1 MSTQQ
6 KPERIHTVVIGAG
19 QAGLSVG
26 HSLKARGVDFV
37 ILDANERIGDA
48 WRRRWDSLRLFTPAK
63 FDGLAGLPFPAPPND
78 FPTKDEMADYLESYA
93 RHFALPVRPSTRVTR
108 LTKSGESFVVETTR
122 GTYEAAEVVVAMATY
137 QVPVTPSFARE
148 LDPRI
153 RQIQSIDYR
162 NPEQLVEGDV
172 LLVGAGNSG
181 AEIALDVTGGRR
193 VWLAG
198 PDTGQLPFRIGG
210 LAARL
215 LLARLMLRG
224 VFHYLLTVD
233 TPIGRRVR
241 PKALHR
247 AAPLIRTR
255 RTELTKAGI
264 VRVPARHGG
273 HGRRTG
279 AGGRTHSGVGAQR
292 DLVHRI
298 PAGLLVDR
306 PADLRSAG
314 RSAPRPGHRR
324 GCTGLYF
331 VGLNF
336 LYAFSSTMIHGVS
349 RDAER
354 IASAI
359 AARRSTAAESARAHD
374 DFVRCEARRRGL

>member
-26 HSLKARGVDFV
+26 HSLQARGVDFV
-37 ILDANERIGDA
+37 ILDANERIGEA
-48 WRRRWDSLRLFTPAK
+48 WRHRWDSLRLFTPAK
-63 FDGLAGLPFPAPPND
+63 FDSLAGLPFPAPPNS
-78 FPTKDEMADYLESYA
+78 FPTKDDGGHLESYA
-93 RHFALPVRPSTRVTR
+93 RGTSLPVRTSTRVTR
-108 LTKSGESFVVETTR
+108 LTRSGDAFLVETTR
-122 GTYEAAEVVVAMATY
+122 GTYEAVEVVVAMATY
-137 QVPVTPSFARE
+137 QVPVTPAFARQ

-162 NPEQLVEGDV
+162 NPEQLAEGDV
-172 LLVGAGNSG
+172 LIVGAGNSG
-181 AEIALDVTGGRR
+181 AEIALDVKGSRR

-198 PDTGQLPFRIGG
+198 RDTGEVPFRIGG

-215 LLARLMLRG
+215 LLGRLMLRG
-224 VFHYLLTVD
+224 VFHYLMTVD

-264 VRVPARHGG
+264 VRVPRV
-273 HGRRTG
+273 TG
-279 AGGRTHSGVGAQR
+279 VT
-292 DLVHRI
+292 
-298 PAGLLVDR
+298 AGLPVLADGQILETVRNVIWCTGFQPGFSWIDLPIFDAQGEPR
-306 PADLRSAG
+306 HERGIAADL
-314 RSAPRPGHRR
+314 P
-324 GCTGLYF
+324 GLYF
-331 VGLNF
+331 VGLHF

-354 IASAI
+354 VASAI
-359 AARRSTAAESARAHD
+359 AARRSTAAESAPRITISSGG
-374 DFVRCEARRRGL
+374 RLPARV

>member
-26 HSLKARGVDFV
+26 HSLKARDVDFV

-122 GTYEAAEVVVAMATY
+122 GTYEATEVVVAMATY
-137 QVPVTPSFARE
+137 QVPVTPSFAGQ
-148 LDPRI
+148 LDPQI

-162 NPEQLVEGDV
+162 NPGQLAEGDV

-181 AEIALDVTGGRR
+181 AEIALDVKARRR

-198 PDTGQLPFRIGG
+198 PDTGEVPFRIGG

-215 LLARLMLRG
+215 LLGRLMLRG
-224 VFHYLLTVD
+224 IFHYLMTVD

-255 RTELTKAGI
+255 RAELTKAGI
-264 VRVPARHGG
+264 VRVPRVTGVASGAPALADGRILESVRNVIWCTGFQPGFSWIDMPIFDSHGDPRHDRGI
-273 HGRRTG
+273 
-279 AGGRTHSGVGAQR
+279 A
-292 DLVHRI
+292 
-298 PAGLLVDR
+298 VDV
-306 PADLRSAG
+306 P
-314 RSAPRPGHRR
+314 
-324 GCTGLYF
+324 GLYF

-359 AARRSTAAESARAHD
+359 AARRSVAAGST
-374 DFVRCEARRRGL
+374 RGLTIPSGASLPARV

>member
-1 MSTQQ
+1 
-6 KPERIHTVVIGAG
+6 VIGAG

-26 HSLKARGVDFV
+26 RSLKARGVDFV

-122 GTYEAAEVVVAMATY
+122 DTYEATEVVVAMATY
-137 QVPVTPSFARE
+137 QVPITPSFAGE

-162 NPEQLVEGDV
+162 NPEQLADGDV

-181 AEIALDVTGGRR
+181 AEIALDVKAGRR

-198 PDTGQLPFRIGG
+198 PDTGEVPFRIGG
-210 LAARL
+210 LAAQL
-215 LLARLMLRG
+215 LLGRLMLRG
-224 VFHYLLTVD
+224 IFHYLLTVD

-264 VRVPARHGG
+264 VRVPRVTGVTSGAPALADGRILESVRNVIWCTGFQPGFSWIDLPIFDPQGDPRH
-273 HGRRTG
+273 
-279 AGGRTHSGVGAQR
+279 
-292 DLVHRI
+292 
-298 PAGLLVDR
+298 DR
-306 PADLRSAG
+306 GIAADV
-314 RSAPRPGHRR
+314 P
-324 GCTGLYF
+324 GLYF

-359 AARRSTAAESARAHD
+359 AARRSAAAGSARGMTIPSGASLP
-374 DFVRCEARRRGL
+374 ARV